1 MLKNGNILVCNWLGA
16 SGGTGVHAFEV
27 TRDKK
32 VVWTLDDHKLLES
45 ATTVTA
51 LDD

>member
-1 MLKNGNILVCNWLGA
+1 VCNWLGA
-16 SGGTGVHAFEV
+16 GGGTGVHAFEV

-32 VVWTLDDHKLLES
+32 VVWKFNDHALIKS
-45 ATTVTA
+45 ATTVMA